1 MSTIPFTTEGVD
13 LASYDNLISCKS
25 NVGEIK
31 LTASSTQIDYNEFD
45 EIGIIILNFFR
56 YFHIFCSSDMDN
68 DEELITTQYL
78 NRTCEPGNGII
89 GGLRLPSSSSYIG
102 EPLTASQR
110 SISTSNCNSNTSSS
124 EQQQKQSF
132 SSKKSR
138 LAVSAKSHWPK
149 TKFQG

>member
-78 NRTCEPGNGII
+78 NRTYEPGNGII
-89 GGLRLPSSSSYIG
+89 QGRSQGMCKGCPGTLLGVLLLFEIFAILPVAVA
-102 EPLTASQR
+102 TAER
-110 SISTSNCNSNTSSS
+110 SFCTMKRI
-124 EQQQKQSF
+124 
-132 SSKKSR
+132 
-138 LAVSAKSHWPK
+138 K
-149 TKFQG
+149 TTL